1 MEGQALCAKV
11 AAQDPKRADRMWN
24 TVTDAQGHETID
36 PQARAKACEI
46 CSQCPVRLDCISR
59 ALVGGWKDD
68 SIIGGIDYQRRKA
81 LSRVIAKDQGLDATV
96 SVHRLA
102 AWQVRSWLEQ
112 HPDWPTLMRR
122 EDTAYWR
129 RTKRSKRAKRRH
141 RPDIKPLFRHV
152 APMPTGE
159 TVQGI
164 LF

>member
-46 CSQCPVRLDCISR
+46 CSRCPVRLDCISR

-81 LSRVIAKDQGLDATV
+81 LSRVIAMDRGLDCFGSIV
-96 SVHRLA
+96 FCGFG
-102 AWQVRSWLEQ
+102 QVVFSGLGVG
-112 HPDWPTLMRR
+112 HADH
-122 EDTAYWR
+122 
-129 RTKRSKRAKRRH
+129 SRAV
-141 RPDIKPLFRHV
+141 PW
-152 APMPTGE
+152 
-159 TVQGI
+159 
-164 LF
+164 